1 MCLRRLAVCVGFA
14 PPQSPVPLGLLLP
27 HGSRGCDA
35 PGRASRSPSPRKRL
49 WISETTTRAPC
60 LRRSFCRGDRA
71 SDDARPHF
79 QRPSQTHQIVD
90 PHLLVA
96 EESLLRSPRAV
107 RAVEKWRNPG
117 SEFRLQAVPGSV
129 NPPEQPLPN
138 RVNAELQTQQRVPR
152 QGSKERMAT
161 PSAGGPRARSITERE
176 LFSATGDGGQQ
187 DLGPRRRG
195 MAHLPILA
203 SRDILRVISRA

>member
-117 SEFRLQAVPGSV
+117 SEFRLQAVPGNV
-129 NPPEQPLPN
+129 NTHERPRPD
-138 RVNAELQTQQRVPR
+138 RVNAELQTQH
-152 QGSKERMAT
+152 ERTSRLRKVKFAQMVLVIQQ
-161 PSAGGPRARSITERE
+161 PQPFGRLSRSQYR
-176 LFSATGDGGQQ
+176 
-187 DLGPRRRG
+187 
-195 MAHLPILA
+195 
-203 SRDILRVISRA
+203 ISR